1 MEKLL
6 LAAGFLLPEE
16 RITEVKKQES
26 LMNAIEIAG
35 LYKQFSGKRM
45 TTVDALKGLDLMIAA
60 GEVFGFLGP
69 NGAGKSTTIK
79 LVMGLLRPTS
89 GTARI
94 MGMDAGHAE
103 SRRHVGYLP
112 ENPAFYE
119 YLSAEEYIAFVGSHF
134 RMDGKLLAQRSEE
147 VLKRLDL
154 WEARKRPMRGY
165 SKGMVQRVGLAQT
178 LVHDPDV
185 YIFDEPM
192 SGLDPIGRALVK
204 DIILDLKRRGKCVFF
219 STHITDDVEKVCD
232 RVGVIVKGNLVAL
245 DRVENILRSGVEG
258 YVIHLQLPG
267 TDGVTFAG
275 FEALRCS
282 NLVSEFYVPCS
293 AFNAFMGNVN
303 ASGIE
308 VVLVETKRRDLEDFF
323 LTLVKNNPGA

>member
-1 MEKLL
+1 
-6 LAAGFLLPEE
+6 
-16 RITEVKKQES
+16 
-26 LMNAIEIAG
+26 MNAIEIHS
-35 LYKQFSGKRM
+35 LSKQFSGKRL
-45 TTVDALKGLDLMIAA
+45 TKVEALKGIDLTVAA

-89 GTARI
+89 GSARI
-94 MGMDAGHAE
+94 MGIDAAQTE

-112 ENPAFYE
+112 ENPAFYD

-134 RMDGKLLAQRSEE
+134 KMEGKLLAQRSEE

-185 YIFDEPM
+185 YILDEPM

-204 DIILDLKRRGKCVFF
+204 DIILDLKARGKCVFF

-232 RVGVIVKGNLVAL
+232 RVGVIVKGRLVAL

-258 YVIHLQLPG
+258 YFIHLQLP
-267 TDGVTFAG
+267 DSDSVSFAG
-275 FEALRCS
+275 FTSIRSTGSVA
-282 NLVSEFYVPCS
+282 EFYVPCS
-293 AFNAFMGNVN
+293 AFNTFMGEVN
-303 ASGIE
+303 SSAIE

-323 LTLVKNNPGA
+323 LSLVRTDRES